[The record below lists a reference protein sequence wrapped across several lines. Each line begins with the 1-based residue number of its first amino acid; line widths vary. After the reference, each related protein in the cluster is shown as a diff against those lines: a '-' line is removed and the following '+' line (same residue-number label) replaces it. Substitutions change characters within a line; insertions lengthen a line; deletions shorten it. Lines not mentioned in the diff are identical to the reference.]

1 MEPLVVAGAPDPLR
15 PTTGYSA
22 HANKDN
28 NHDLY
33 MMKAIHH
40 LQLSNM
46 LASLTWQL

>member
-28 NHDLY
+28 
-33 MMKAIHH
+33 